1 MQVKRV
7 PTLDAIKRER
17 ERRRLWSD
25 FYAYRKMVTPGL
37 IDSWWQQDVAKH
49 LEQFKDDMV
58 NKRSPILIIQ
68 APPQHGKSEQITD
81 FITWYA
87 GQFPK
92 TKCIYASFSERLGV
106 RANRKLQKILDSE
119 QYQRLFPKA
128 SINGSNTV
136 TKVGQLLRNQD
147 IIEIGNEGGFFRNTT
162 VRGAI
167 TGESLDLGVID
178 DPIKG
183 REQANSTT
191 IRDRTWD
198 WLMDDFF
205 TRFSDGG
212 GLLVI
217 LTRWHIDDPIGRLID
232 RFPKAKVLTY
242 KAIAEDDE
250 EHRKAG
256 EALFPEHKSL
266 EFLLDRK
273 RLMDPANWEALY
285 QQNPVVAGGNLFKI
299 DDFVMYRDMPAIK
312 WRGIYVDT
320 AQKTGEKHD
329 YTVMQLWGQGVD
341 GKAYLIDMVRGKF
354 EAPELE
360 KTAIAFWQK
369 CKAMDTGQYGMLRKM
384 AVEDKVSGTGLIQV
398 LKRLGVPVV
407 PIKRTRDK
415 YTRALD
421 VMPSVAAGLV
431 CLPKDAVWVK
441 DVITEVSQFP
451 DGKHDDIVDPM
462 LDAAVDMLLKGAYT
476 LDNI

>member
-1 MQVKRV
+1 MKV
-7 PTLDAIKRER
+7 PTLEAIRKEI
-17 ERRRLWSD
+17 ERRKLTSD
-25 FYAYRKMVTPGL
+25 FYAYRKYMNPKM
-37 IDSWWQQDVAKH
+37 IDGWWQKDVAKH
-49 LEQFKDDMV
+49 LEQFKDDMI

-68 APPQHGKSEQITD
+68 APPQNGKSEQITD
-81 FITWYA
+81 FISWYL
-87 GQFPK
+87 GQFPA

-106 RANRKLQKILDSE
+106 RANRKLQKIFDSE
-119 QYQRLFPKA
+119 EYRTLFPRA
-128 SINGSNTV
+128 VINGSNTV

-147 IIEIGNEGGFFRNTT
+147 IIEIGHEGGFFRNTT

-183 REQANSTT
+183 REQANSVT
-191 IRDRTWD
+191 IRNRTWD

-217 LTRWHIDDPIGRLID
+217 LTRWHVDDPIGRLID

-242 KAIAEDDE
+242 KAIAEVDE

-273 RLMDPANWEALY
+273 RIMDTANWEALY
-285 QQNPVVAGGNLFKI
+285 QQNPVVSGGNLFKT
-299 DDFVMYRDMPAIK
+299 DDFVMYDDLPQIK

-320 AQKTGEKHD
+320 AQKTGERND
-329 YTVMQLWGQGVD
+329 YTVMQLWGQGID
-341 GKAYLIDMVRGKF
+341 GKAYLLDMVRGKF

-360 KTAIAFWQK
+360 KVAITFWNK
-369 CKAMDTGQYGMLRKM
+369 CRAMDTAKYGTLRKM

-398 LKRLGVPVV
+398 LRRMAVPVV
-407 PIKRTRDK
+407 PIKRTKDK

-421 VMPSVAAGLV
+421 VLPSVAAGLM
-431 CLPKDAVWVK
+431 CLPKRATWIK
-441 DVITEVSQFP
+441 DVISEVSQFP
-451 DGKHDDIVDPM
+451 EGTHDDIVDPL
-462 LDAAVDMLLKGAYT
+462 LDAAVDMLLKGVYT